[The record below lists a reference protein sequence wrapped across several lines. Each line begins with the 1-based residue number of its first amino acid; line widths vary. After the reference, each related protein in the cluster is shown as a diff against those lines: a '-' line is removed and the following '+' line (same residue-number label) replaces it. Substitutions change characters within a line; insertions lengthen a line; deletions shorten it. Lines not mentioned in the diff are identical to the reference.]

1 MSLWGREAGLAE
13 RVSVLPMPA
22 LKRHSLSIPLFNVQ
36 VSIDVSQILGEV
48 MGLQQSENGHWSRG
62 ADVSRGQDLGNPI
75 TSTGKRFGTLME
87 ISTRGLPTRANTI
100 ASALFPTAP
109 PSDRVWQVID
119 MQ

>member
-87 ISTRGLPTRANTI
+87 LLSSNGQRIGASTS
-100 ASALFPTAP
+100 ASVL
-109 PSDRVWQVID
+109 QMNI
-119 MQ
+119 QG